1 MGVVDEIILNKK
13 EIIKK
18 EKDKKSLFEIKKEA
32 EDKVSTID
40 NSFRFLE
47 EFKKND
53 YTKIIAEFKPAS
65 PSITKSFLKTGLS
78 VESTAFLRFE
88 RLLLKYDS
96 SVKQEIISTLT

>member
-65 PSITKSFLKTGLS
+65 PSKGHI
-78 VESTAFLRFE
+78 
-88 RLLLKYDS
+88 S
-96 SVKQEIISTLT
+96 SVKVEDVMNVYNQVNVDMFNRGIIL